1 VGLCVPVWHKKSTW
15 EDDQLDGGKVQ
26 LPGYRFHECCPQV
39 KYYLNPFWL
48 LLQNTR
54 NCIMAQK
61 SVSHSSGSWEVV
73 DIKMLAYLASGEGLI
88 SGS

>member
-1 VGLCVPVWHKKSTW
+1 
-15 EDDQLDGGKVQ
+15 
-26 LPGYRFHECCPQV
+26 
-39 KYYLNPFWL
+39 
-48 LLQNTR
+48 
-54 NCIMAQK
+54 MAQK